1 MGKLLSERGA
11 GQRRSAVTLN
21 EQRRMVEAD
30 IQTEETVLASVLEL
44 LHKQS
49 PFSEWP
55 ALCQR
60 SLRAALTGEKEGVE
74 AYKARV
80 LCRHLFKT
88 HHCPLPLLPLS
99 ALSPLELR
107 IAERLRADLPTQ
119 AYFGSGIKIVEIERS
134 VLLRMGFSSL
144 EAEKIIDPIAEPGQ

>member
-1 MGKLLSERGA
+1 MGKLLSARGA
-11 GQRRSAVTLN
+11 GQRRSADALN
-21 EQRRMVEAD
+21 EQRLMVEAD
-30 IQTEETVLASVLEL
+30 IQEEETVLASVLEL
-44 LHKQS
+44 LHNQS

-60 SLRAALTGEKEGVE
+60 SLRAALTGENEGVE

-80 LCRHLFKT
+80 LCRHLFKS

-99 ALSPLELR
+99 ALSPLDLR

-119 AYFGSGIKIVEIERS
+119 AYFGSGITIVK
-134 VLLRMGFSSL
+134 
-144 EAEKIIDPIAEPGQ
+144 AEKNRAHQTHIQETTG